1 MSKDE
6 RYVAIYARLSK
17 EDNYAGRMSNSIAHQ
32 FEILHDYVDT
42 HNLGRVLEY
51 QDDGFSGTNFDR
63 PDFTTMLR
71 DIQRGLIGTVI
82 VKDLSRFG
90 REYLESGEYIEKIFP
105 KFNVRFIAIMDGVDS
120 DVPATMERIAY
131 RNIDNENY
139 ARDVSKKLRIVMES
153 KGNRG
158 KRLTTRA
165 IYGYKKNP
173 DDSSE
178 WLIDEAVCP
187 IVQMIFKMYAEGT
200 SITKIARHL
209 ESERILKPS
218 AYAGSGSRSAE
229 ETEDGMYIWSPQTII
244 SMLGKREYCGDTVNF
259 RTTKKSFKS
268 KEIIYNGEDKIKI
281 FPDTH
286 QAIIS
291 RELFELVQERL
302 KKRKRMERIEDTP
315 LFASMI
321 FCADCQCRMHLMRT
335 RKNKTDSYVCS
346 SYRKSSKNSRTCT
359 SHYVRVDVLSR
370 EVLNQIQLVQIDYLK
385 DKEAFRQKVIERM
398 QMEELIE
405 RESIDSMIEDTTRYL
420 ERERMFFKHTFENV
434 IKELLPKEA
443 LTDLG
448 RQYADRI
455 EILEQKLEK
464 LHRKKSEESEIMKNV
479 ERFFKALESHK
490 RIGSLTTDLI
500 FDLIDRI
507 EVHEG
512 KKIAGSRSKYSKV
525 DIYYIGVGKIID

>member
-1 MSKDE
+1 MPKDE
-6 RYVAIYARLSK
+6 RYVAIYARLFK

-32 FEILHDYVDT
+32 FEILHDYAER

-51 QDDGFSGTNFDR
+51 QDDGFSGTNFNR

-90 REYLESGEYIEKIFP
+90 REYLESGEYIERIFP
-105 KFNVRFIAIMDGVDS
+105 RYNIRFIAVMDGVDS
-120 DVPATMERIAY
+120 DIPSTMERMAY
-131 RNIDNENY
+131 RNLDNENY

-158 KRLTTRA
+158 KRLTSRA

-173 DDSSE
+173 DDKSE
-178 WLIDEAVCP
+178 WLIDEEVCEV
-187 IVQMIFKMYAEGT
+187 VQLIFTLYSHGMPV
-200 SITKIARHL
+200 TKIARHL
-209 ESERILKPS
+209 EQQKIEKPS
-218 AYAGSGSRSAE
+218 VHQCLSRSADETE
-229 ETEDGMYIWSPQTII
+229 ETKYIWSQQTII

-268 KEIIYNGEDKIKI
+268 KEIIYNGEDKIRI

-286 QAIIS
+286 PAIIS
-291 RELFELVQERL
+291 RELFALVQERL
-302 KKRKRMERIEDTP
+302 AKRKRMERIEDTP

-321 FCADCQCRMHLMRT
+321 FCADCHCRMHLMRT

-346 SYRKSSKNSRTCT
+346 SYRKADRVDRPCT
-359 SHYVRVDVLSR
+359 SHYIRVDRLSR
-370 EVLNQIQLVQIDYLK
+370 EVLEQIQLVQIGYLK
-385 DKEAFRQKVIERM
+385 DKEAFKRKVIERM

-405 RESIDSMIEDTTRYL
+405 RESIDSMIADTNLYL
-420 ERERMFFKHTFENV
+420 ERERMYFKHTFENV
-434 IKELLPKEA
+434 IRDIIPREA
-443 LTDLG
+443 LTDLS

-455 EILEQKLEK
+455 EELEQKLEK
-464 LHRKKSEESEIMKNV
+464 LQRKKSEETEIMKNV

-490 RIGSLTTDLI
+490 QISSLTTDLI
-500 FDLIDRI
+500 CDLIDRI
-507 EVHEG
+507 EVYEG
-512 KKIAGSRSKYSKV
+512 QKIIGSRVKYNKV
-525 DIYYIGVGKIID
+525 VIYFIGVGKITD